1 MEKKKL
7 KIFLKRF
14 FKDAVLISA
23 ALMLL
28 VTLYIGYILW
38 SIPFEKFDEKF
49 QDETQGD
56 ETSKIFFEEG
66 GSVSNQNWKNFH
78 TFSKDE
84 RSFGELKQSLIDNG
98 AITQSE
104 GRIYFNNRIE
114 LFDLYKNE
122 CKEVYCFQIRIPFDH
137 IDAIFWKGLIGI
149 EDSRFLDHH
158 GVDFRALVRAFLV
171 DLKEMSFVQG
181 GSTITQQ
188 LAKNLF
194 FSTEKTFN
202 RKIKELISSIY
213 IEWRYDKE
221 KILEAYFNE
230 FDWGYLQGLRV
241 KGLFAA
247 SLFYFEKRPENLEP
261 FEATIL
267 VSLLKGPNFFH
278 PIKNMNRLRERTEF
292 VYKKLQ
298 SNNLISSEDKSF
310 WNEKKWITFKNK
322 LMELD
327 RDRPFAAIWH
337 ALSGQGV
344 YLDNFEKFIFMLKV
358 KRVEDRIETRIGKKD
373 ISIKAIIGNPVGS
386 EFFQYYSK
394 FERDTE
400 KALTAEKHQIG
411 STIKPIV
418 FQSFFKRGKLPD
430 DKVSTAPIMLKL
442 KSGDWTPGE
451 AHYFE
456 EAETDLRTALQ
467 RSMNNPIIR
476 TAQEIGFEN
485 IEKDLLEYFPKIKR
499 PLGEFPAQLLGSLE
513 LSLKELF
520 DGYAKFI
527 GQECIDSNQ
536 DDNILFIMA
545 DPTQTTTREVVDEQ
559 FAQLEFF
566 GKTGTSNNG
575 LDNWYVF
582 FDGKSLGVIWV
593 GLEGSRIN
601 EDLPLYGGSTAFRIY
616 QDFYRDRG
624 KRFNQLTCDLF
635 HK

>member
-1 MEKKKL
+1 MEKKKI
-7 KIFLKRF
+7 KNFFRRI
-14 FKDAVLISA
+14 FKDAALIA
-23 ALMLL
+23 ICIMLL
-28 VTLYIGYILW
+28 VIFYIGYILW
-38 SIPFEKFDEKF
+38 SIPFEKFDQKF
-49 QDETQGD
+49 QDETQG
-56 ETSKIFFEEG
+56 EEISKIIFEEG
-66 GSVSNQNWKNFH
+66 GSVNPQNWRNFH

-84 RSFGELKQSLIDNG
+84 RSFAELKQSLLEEG
-98 AITQSE
+98 AITQE
-104 GRIYFNNRIE
+104 NNRIYFKNNLE
-114 LFDLYKNE
+114 VFDLYKNE
-122 CKEVYCFQIRIPFDH
+122 CKEIYCFQIRIPFDH

-158 GVDFRALVRAFLV
+158 GVDFRSLVRALLV
-171 DLKEMSFVQG
+171 DLKELSFVQG

-213 IEWRYDKE
+213 IEWRYEKE

-247 SLFYFEKRPENLEP
+247 SLFYFEKKPENLDP

-278 PIKNMNRLRERTEF
+278 PIKNLERLKSRTEF

-298 SNNLISSEDKSF
+298 ANNLISSEDKSL
-310 WNEKKWITFKNK
+310 WNEKKWISFKNR
-322 LMELD
+322 LVELD
-327 RDRPFAAIWH
+327 ENKPFAAIWS
-337 ALSGQGV
+337 ALNQEGK
-344 YLDNFEKFIFMLKV
+344 YLNNYEKYIFIMKV
-358 KRVEDRIETRIGKKD
+358 KKVEERIETRIGKKD
-373 ISIKAIIGNPVGS
+373 ISIKAIIGEPNGS
-386 EFFQYYSK
+386 EFFEYYSK
-394 FERDTE
+394 FERDME
-400 KALTAEKHQIG
+400 KALTLERHQIG

-418 FQSFFKRGKLPD
+418 FQSFFKNGKKPED
-430 DKVSTAPIMLKL
+430 RVSTTPILLKL

-456 EAETDLRTALQ
+456 ESETDLRTALQ
-467 RSMNNPIIR
+467 RSLNNPIIR
-476 TAQEIGFEN
+476 TAQEIGFNMVQE
-485 IEKDLLEYFPKIKR
+485 DLLDYFPDIKK
-499 PLGEFPAQLLGSLE
+499 PLEQYPAQLLGSLE
-513 LSLKELF
+513 LSLKQLF
-520 DGYAKFI
+520 QGYSKFI
-527 GQECIDSNQ
+527 GQECVDPNQ
-536 DDNILFIMA
+536 DDNILYIMA

-575 LDNWYVF
+575 LDNWYIF

-593 GLEGSRIN
+593 GLEGSRTN

-624 KRFNQLTCDLF
+624 KRFNQLSCDIF
-635 HK
+635 QK

>member
-1 MEKKKL
+1 MEKKKI
-7 KIFLKRF
+7 KIFFRRV
-14 FKDAVLISA
+14 FKDAALISIC
-23 ALMLL
+23 LMLL

-38 SIPFEKFDEKF
+38 SIPFETFDQKF
-49 QDETQGD
+49 QDEARG
-56 ETSKIFFEEG
+56 EEISKIIFEEG
-66 GSVSNQNWKNFH
+66 GSVNPQNWRNFH

-84 RSFGELKQSLIDNG
+84 RSFADLRQSLLEDG
-98 AITQSE
+98 SITQE
-104 GRIYFNNRIE
+104 NGRIYFKNNIE
-114 LFDLYKNE
+114 IFDLYKNE

-149 EDSRFLDHH
+149 EDNRFLDHH
-158 GVDFRALVRAFLV
+158 GVDFRSLIRAFLV
-171 DLKEMSFVQG
+171 DLKELSFVQG

-202 RKIKELISSIY
+202 RKIKELISSFY

-230 FDWGYLQGLRV
+230 FDWGYLQGMRV

-278 PIKNMNRLRERTEF
+278 PIKNLERLKKRAEF

-298 SNNLISSEDKSF
+298 SSNLISTEDKSL
-310 WNEKKWITFKNK
+310 WNDKKWTSFKNR
-322 LMELD
+322 LVELD
-327 RDRPFAAIWH
+327 ENRPFAAIWS
-337 ALSGQGV
+337 ALGQEGS
-344 YLDNFEKFIFMLKV
+344 YLNNFEKYIFIMKV
-358 KRVEDRIETRIGKKD
+358 KKVEERIETRIGKKD
-373 ISIKAIIGNPVGS
+373 ISVKAIIGNPNGA
-386 EFFQYYSK
+386 EFFEYYSK
-394 FERDTE
+394 FERDKE
-400 KALTAEKHQIG
+400 KALTLERHQIG

-418 FQSFFKRGKLPD
+418 YQSFFKNGKVPD
-430 DKVSTAPIMLKL
+430 DKVSTSPILLKL

-467 RSMNNPIIR
+467 RSLNNPIIR
-476 TAQEIGFEN
+476 TAQEIGFE
-485 IEKDLLEYFPKIKR
+485 IVEKDVLDYFPNIKK

-513 LSLKELF
+513 LSLKELYQ
-520 DGYAKFI
+520 GYSKFI
-527 GQECIDSNQ
+527 RQECLDSNQ
-536 DDNILFIMA
+536 NDNILYIMA

-559 FAQLEFF
+559 FAKLEFF

-593 GLEGSRIN
+593 GLEGSRTN

-624 KRFNQLTCDLF
+624 KRFNQLNCEIF
-635 HK
+635 AK